1 MGIIFASIGNL
12 FYFMEVRMPRKILFA
27 FVFSLVYATPN
38 YFICSVAQ
46 SSATSCSALTSKAF
60 SQLKTY
66 SSSKYLPPSLSS
78 KPLFFNIQTQL
89 QHKSP
94 HLLSYADVDSY
105 SNTYAKNLK
114 HLKILSSL
122 TLNTVSKNY
131 YFSNAFAR
139 FTMGAGMYA
148 NLQHIAGRGG
158 FAYYRNSTLSLE
170 GRFHLATSLILKQQ
184 HLLELSLQLPLF
196 ITGIF
201 GYEATRADNV
211 LIALRFV
218 YGGKEYNRIE
228 PNVNEKLEITPP
240 PPPISL

>member
-1 MGIIFASIGNL
+1 
-12 FYFMEVRMPRKILFA
+12 MPRKILFA

-46 SSATSCSALTSKAF
+46 SSSSSCSALAVKNF
-60 SQLKTY
+60 SQLKIY
-66 SSSKYLPPSLSS
+66 SSSKFLPISPNQ
-78 KPLFFNIQTQL
+78 KPIFFNIQTQL

-94 HLLSYADVDSY
+94 HFLSYADVDSWVNNY
-105 SNTYAKNLK
+105 TKHSK

-122 TLNTVSKNY
+122 TLNTLSKNY

-158 FAYYRNSTLSLE
+158 FANYRYSTLSLE

-201 GYEATRADNV
+201 GYEATRTDNV

-240 PPPISL
+240 PPPVSL